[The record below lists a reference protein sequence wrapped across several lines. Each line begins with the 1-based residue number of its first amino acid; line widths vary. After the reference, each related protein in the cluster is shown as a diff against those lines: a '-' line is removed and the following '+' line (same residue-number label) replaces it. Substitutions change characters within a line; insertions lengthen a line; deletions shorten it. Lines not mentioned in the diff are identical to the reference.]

1 MLVAQL
7 CLTLC
12 EPIGCT
18 LIGSSVHANLQ
29 AGIPEWVAIPF
40 SKRSSQPKDQTWGS
54 CTAGGFFTMWATGS
68 LDMNTSPGKC
78 HRQRSLVGYSPWGHK
93 ESDTEWATSLH
104 DTWRGPSS
112 QIRFIYHTY
121 ISQLHW
127 LLISSHYQPCKSWS
141 TSLSTAKGS
150 TEVWWSWRNTLDSNS
165 WISFFLISHSVTSDS
180 LRPHGILQ
188 ARTLEW
194 VAFPFSRGSSQP
206 RDQTQVS
213 RIACGF
219 FTSWATREALD
230 FCIYILRKSENFF
243 QILIHVLILD
253 DLGKLE
259 CSCL

>member
-1 MLVAQL
+1 MLY
-7 CLTLC
+7 
-12 EPIGCT
+12 PK
-18 LIGSSVHANLQ
+18 
-29 AGIPEWVAIPF
+29 W
-40 SKRSSQPKDQTWGS
+40 RSWRRKWQPTPV
-54 CTAGGFFTMWATGS
+54 
-68 LDMNTSPGKC
+68 LLPGKS
-78 HRQRSLVGYSPWGHK
+78 HGWRSLVGYSPWGHK

-188 ARTLEW
+188 ARILEW
-194 VAFPFSRGSSQP
+194 VAVPFSRGIFP
-206 RDQTQVS
+206 TQGS
-213 RIACGF
+213 NPGLPHCR
-219 FTSWATREALD
+219 W
-230 FCIYILRKSENFF
+230 ILY
-243 QILIHVLILD
+243 
-253 DLGKLE
+253 KL
-259 CSCL
+259 SHKRSPVK